1 MMQLPIFED
10 LRLTVEQAEDL
21 AYYWK
26 AVEDTIGV
34 IEPNGFLTTSTGT
47 WKRPMADGSFR
58 RLKTALESN
67 SVSWVIV
74 KDNLIVV
81 DFSKLRYNQEWIRTM
96 LSNQQLG
103 VADSAEGLKLF
114 QRKESSG
121 KSWYQ
126 DLAWHLKGVSV
137 ESLGLKNKE
146 VVSLTHNPENPD
158 DADWRELYF
167 AA

>member
-1 MMQLPIFED
+1 MKHLPIFED
-10 LRLTVEQAEDL
+10 LELTVEQAEEL

-26 AVEDTIGV
+26 AVGDTIGV

-47 WKRPMADGSFR
+47 WKRPMAEGSFKKLR
-58 RLKTALESN
+58 KALEN
-67 SVSWVIV
+67 SSANWVIV

-81 DFSKLRYNQEWIRTM
+81 DFGKLRYNQEWIRTM
-96 LSNQQLG
+96 LNNQQLG
-103 VADSAEGLKLF
+103 VADSADGLKLF

-126 DLAWHLKGVSV
+126 DLAWHLKGVTV

-146 VVSLTHNPENPD
+146 VVSLTLNPEDPD
-158 DADWRELYF
+158 EADWKELYF
-167 AA
+167 VA